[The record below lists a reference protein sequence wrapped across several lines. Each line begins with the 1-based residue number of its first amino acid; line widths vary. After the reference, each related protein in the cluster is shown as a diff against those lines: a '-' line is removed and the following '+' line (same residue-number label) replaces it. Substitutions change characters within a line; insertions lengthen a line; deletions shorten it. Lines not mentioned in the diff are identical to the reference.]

1 VIKKYDSPKTYFY
14 CDPPYFKTE
23 NYYANHEFGIN
34 THQRLA
40 ETLKSIQGKFSL
52 SYYHFE
58 NLDEWFPKDE
68 YIWESKEFSK
78 AAMAKSGKS
87 QTKGVELLIMNY
99 QKNSKVNVIEEVEE
113 EQSSS
118 GDDLDFDFSI

>member
-23 NYYANHEFGIN
+23 KYYANHDFGIS

-40 ETLKSIQGKFSL
+40 ETLKSIKGKFSL

-58 NLDEWFPKDE
+58 NLDEWFPKSE
-68 YIWESKEFSK
+68 YIWDSKEFSK
-78 AAMAKSGKS
+78 AAMAKSGKL

-99 QKNSKVNVIEEVEE
+99 QKNSPVNVVEVEQ

-118 GDDLDFDFSI
+118 EDDLDFDFSI